1 MIVVQASSPEWT
13 NSLGPSL
20 LLAILTERNIPGS
33 RSNARQNNRVGF
45 YKNLLKNALNR
56 IDGISNWVRHVP
68 VGRVHNTF
76 NCLQGIA
83 DSIVDPVDSLEAAQ
97 ILDLSF
103 PLSELPLI
111 DEPEGQSGCQSAANQ
126 TEWTVPVHPVVID
139 EPLEENGNQEN
150 SKPRDD

>member
-1 MIVVQASSPEWT
+1 M
-13 NSLGPSL
+13 NSLCPSL

-83 DSIVDPVDSLEAAQ
+83 DFVIHPLDFLESAQ
-97 ILDLSF
+97 ILDLLF
-103 PLSELPLI
+103 PLSALPLI
-111 DEPEGQSGCQSAANQ
+111 DESEGQS
-126 TEWTVPVHPVVID
+126 
-139 EPLEENGNQEN
+139 
-150 SKPRDD
+150 R